1 MEFRPVEGIV
11 ISERVEGRLAQLERQ
26 LVGGG
31 WKDGLVL
38 LLVGRGWEGGL
49 ILLVGLEGR
58 QVVLD
63 LLGGSAVGR
72 RGADGGESEIGLS
85 LLSTLL
91 SDAQLQL
98 FAQKSTF
105 YLNYTPKLATT
116 YLSDPPRLSQHL

>member
-63 LLGGSAVGR
+63 LGGSAVGR
-72 RGADGGESEIGLS
+72 GGADGGESEIGLS

-91 SDAQLQL
+91 SNAQLQL
-98 FAQKSTF
+98 FAQKSAF
-105 YLNYTPKLATT
+105 YLNNAPNLATT